1 MMEEKKKYLKLILLV
16 FTIAGIFFSVS
27 CLEGAKGGGVGGVV
41 IDAPRKNF
49 KAEIFGKILSPEGFI
64 ANAQVEVPKYN
75 LKCVTDEK
83 GNYSFKITTLTK
95 LGVNRVRVL
104 VQAKKPGFQQRTKG
118 VYVVIREKAQ
128 LNITLIP
135 KKY

>member
-1 MMEEKKKYLKLILLV
+1 MARRPKATAYILLSIV
-16 FTIAGIFFSVS
+16 ILSLLLTTS
-27 CLEGAKGGGVGGVV
+27 CLESTRGAGVGGVI

-49 KAEIFGKILSPEGFI
+49 KAEIYGKILSPDGVI
-64 ANAQVEVPKYN
+64 ANARVEVPKYD
-75 LKCVTDEK
+75 LKGVSDSE
-83 GNYSFKITTLTK
+83 GNYSFKIATLTK

-104 VQAKKPGFQQRTKG
+104 VKAKKEGYQQRTKG
-118 VYVVIREKAQ
+118 VYVKIRERAQ